1 MHGWHAPLAGGGG
14 LVALGLPERPPR
26 DLRAAVVEIAGDID
40 ALRNMNILLR
50 AEQAEKIMKKAAAW
64 MLAVVAR
71 LESLESTKRGK

>member
-1 MHGWHAPLAGGGG
+1 M
-14 LVALGLPERPPR
+14 VEPPR

-50 AEQAEKIMKKAAAW
+50 ATHAERILKKAAAW
-64 MLAVVAR
+64 MLAVVDR